1 MLLNEDDGSTV
12 ISTTDADAIYL
23 RNSHGV
29 IQDGVTV
36 TSNTKGIHLAISS
49 INIEEGAT
57 VNGSSNGGSIV
68 GQMLSTIEIS
78 HGSTVSSPVWCGTDN
93 TTTVFLMSQ
102 SGNYPST
109 TIGDN
114 CKTLRF

>member
-1 MLLNEDDGSTV
+1 MVSGTGENNNHPSGIELNAG
-12 ISTTDADAIYL
+12 
-23 RNSHGV
+23 
-29 IQDGVTV
+29 
-36 TSNTKGIHLAISS
+36 SS
-49 INIEEGAT
+49 INIEQGAT
-57 VNGSSNGGSIV
+57 VSGTQDGGSIV

-109 TIGDN
+109 TIGNN